1 MYSRLFIAA
10 GLVLALTTSVV
21 AQDYPTKPVRI
32 IIPFAPGG
40 GNDLIGR
47 LIATHLTERLG
58 KQFIPENRTGAGGVV
73 GTELVANAPKDGHT
87 LLIVSIAHAV
97 NPWLYKLSY
106 DPKGFAPIS
115 PFMSSQNALAV
126 NNDLPVKSLREFIAL
141 ARSQPGKIQYA
152 SGGVGGAL
160 HLAMEMFKFTAGIDL
175 LHVPFRGAGPAI
187 IDVVGGHT
195 QAINATISTL
205 SPHIRGG
212 KLRALGVSGAK
223 RSPVLPDVPTIEEG
237 GVPGYDAGNWYG
249 IAAPAGTPDAIIAKL
264 HKEISGMQDL
274 PEIQRQV
281 TNDGAD
287 IVRMSPREFAAY
299 MESEMSK
306 WGRVIRQAGSRR
318 SDRGEACKK
327 GAAATL
333 SRAGRMM
340 RSG

>member
-1 MYSRLFIAA
+1 MERMYSRLFIAA

-187 IDVVGGHT
+187 TDVVGGHT
-195 QAINATISTL
+195 KAINATISTL

-212 KLRALGVSGAK
+212 KLRGLGVSGAK
-223 RSPVLPDVPTIEEG
+223 RSPALPDVPTIEEG
-237 GVPGYDAGNWYG
+237 GVRGYDAGTWYG

-274 PEIQRQV
+274 PAIASQV
-281 TNDGAD
+281 ANDGAD
-287 IVRMSPREFAAY
+287 IVRMTPTEFAAY
-299 MESEMSK
+299 MASEMAK
-306 WGRVIRQAGSRR
+306 WGRVIQQAGIK
-318 SDRGEACKK
+318 AQ
-327 GAAATL
+327 
-333 SRAGRMM
+333 
-340 RSG
+340 